1 VVNLPCRPALLAA
14 ELAWCGAAVVVE
26 GVPVAVMVA
35 E

>member
-1 VVNLPCRPALLAA
+1 VVNLQCRPALLAA
-14 ELAWCGAAVVVE
+14 ELARCGAAVVE